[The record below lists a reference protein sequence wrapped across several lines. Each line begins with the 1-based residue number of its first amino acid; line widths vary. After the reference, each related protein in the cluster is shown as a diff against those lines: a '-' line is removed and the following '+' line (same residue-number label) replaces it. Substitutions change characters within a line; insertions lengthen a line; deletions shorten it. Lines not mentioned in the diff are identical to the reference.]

1 MCAYI
6 AIISMSLPGP
16 VPDFGLGI
24 MEKADS
30 NLFDISWTGVT
41 ASKHTSRAAC
51 GSGGRAS

>member
-6 AIISMSLPGP
+6 TIISMSLPGP

-30 NLFDISWTGVT
+30 NLFDISWTGVDVCVE
-41 ASKHTSRAAC
+41 AHIK
-51 GSGGRAS
+51 SGMWLRR